1 MLMHHK
7 RLKYNSF
14 KMWMNW
20 IWVFILH
27 KALLNV
33 WGDPRLH
40 ISLGTYCSKIL
51 KSIVIVVISN
61 YLTIKD
67 YSH

>member
-1 MLMHHK
+1 MLMHHQ

-14 KMWMNW
+14 EMWMNW
-20 IWVFILH
+20 IWVFILN
-27 KALLNV
+27 KAFLNV
-33 WGDPRLH
+33 WGDPFLH

-51 KSIVIVVISN
+51 KSIVIVISN
-61 YLTIKD
+61 YLTIKV